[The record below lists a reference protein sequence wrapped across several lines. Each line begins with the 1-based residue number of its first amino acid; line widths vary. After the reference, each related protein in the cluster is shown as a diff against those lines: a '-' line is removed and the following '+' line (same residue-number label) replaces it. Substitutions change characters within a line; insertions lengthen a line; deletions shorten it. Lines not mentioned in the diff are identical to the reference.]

1 MEDLFS
7 PTTPNRSTNNNT
19 NNKKHKLVKH
29 HSPTD
34 PMEFDQLIN
43 NSLDDQDY
51 FNQFPPRFVHPN
63 KSQGS
68 PHEDAF
74 DPFDLQGADKIQLS
88 ESVEFVCS
96 LPSRNKNPTDEEEE
110 EHEMTM
116 GEMIAQ
122 QAAMGWPVLDMSV
135 VSDYT
140 DDDHTLSTRGEDNH
154 EDDSLTSF
162 SESIGGGSTTASGR
176 KKKKKRRG
184 GSVKSKV
191 RHLVASFSGSV
202 ASATSFDDMM
212 SLEDVLLTPN
222 NNDDDG
228 DSYSLLKK
236 QALKQSKQLERG
248 AAEPEGPNMSID
260 KDEEAEIE
268 TFLSI
273 ASTFTAMNA
282 AAQQHMLQSEL
293 SNSEESSTSAN
304 STKSQSRFVPMA
316 KSKNDVLVEKDAI
329 DCFPAEEDDRHSV
342 RFNVEGEEFEYD
354 DANDS
359 SVRGELNICGYFD
372 ACIDGF
378 GETIDNGLSAMEKLC
393 IVK

>member
-1 MEDLFS
+1 
-7 PTTPNRSTNNNT
+7 
-19 NNKKHKLVKH
+19 
-29 HSPTD
+29 
-34 PMEFDQLIN
+34 MEFDQLIN

-51 FNQFPPRFVHPN
+51 FNQFPPRFVNPN
-63 KSQGS
+63 KHQQEGS
-68 PHEDAF
+68 TSPTREEEDAF
-74 DPFDLQGADKIQLS
+74 DPFDLQGADKLLLS

-96 LPSRNKNPTDEEEE
+96 LPSRDRNPTDEDDDDEEE
-110 EHEMTM
+110 EHELTM

-122 QAAMGWPVLDMSV
+122 QSAMGWPVLDMSV

-140 DDDHTLSTRGEDNH
+140 DDDHTLSTHGEEDNH
-154 EDDSLTSF
+154 EDSDSLTF
-162 SESIGGGSTTASGR
+162 SESVGGSTTASGR
-176 KKKKKRRG
+176 KKKKKKKKRG

-191 RHLVASFSGSV
+191 RHLVSSFSGSV
-202 ASATSFDDMM
+202 ASASSFDDTM

-222 NNDDDG
+222 NDDDDDG
-228 DSYSLLKK
+228 DSYSVQKK
-236 QALKQSKQLERG
+236 QESKQQKQQQRG

-260 KDEEAEIE
+260 DEEEAEIE

-282 AAQQHMLQSEL
+282 ATQQHMLQSEL

-316 KSKNDVLVEKDAI
+316 KSKNDVVEKDAI

-354 DANDS
+354 TANDS
-359 SVRGELNICGYFD
+359 KGGRGELNICGYVD

-378 GETIDNGLSAMEKLC
+378 GETIDNGLSAIEKLC